1 MKVHAMLAYIV
12 RRLFWFIPT
21 LAAVSLVSFAII
33 QLPPG
38 DFVTS
43 LQAQMVADGDVDQG
57 VLDDLRVRYGL
68 DQPFLVQY
76 WRWIS
81 AIVLRGD
88 LGYSFEFRTAVS
100 DLIGHYMLM
109 TIVVTLLTLVMTWI
123 IAIPIGIYSAVKP
136 YSALDTI
143 ATFFGFIG
151 KATPNFM
158 LALILM
164 WVAFSWWGM
173 DVTGLFSPEYANAPW
188 SWGKVGDLIAH
199 LWVPMIVLGTSGS
212 ASLIRKMRANVMD
225 ELNKPYVEAARAQG
239 LPEWRVVLRYP
250 VRVAFN
256 PFLSTIGS
264 ELPELFSGAVTTAI
278 VLNLPMAGPMLLRA
292 LSSQDMYLAGSYI
305 FLLSV
310 LTLLGTLLSDILL
323 AVFDP
328 RIRFG
333 AE

>member
-1 MKVHAMLAYIV
+1 MLAYVI

-21 LAAVSLVSFAII
+21 LAAVSIVAFAII

-38 DFVTS
+38 DFVTA
-43 LQAQMVADGDVDQG
+43 LQAQMVADDQLNPDV
-57 VLDDLRVRYGL
+57 LAELRVRYGL

-76 WRWIS
+76 WRWMTG
-81 AIVLRGD
+81 IVLHGD

-100 DLIGHYMLM
+100 DLISQYMLM
-109 TIVVTLLTLVMTWI
+109 TVVVTLLTLVTTWI

-136 YSALDTI
+136 YSTVDYL
-143 ATFFGFIG
+143 ATLFGFIG

-188 SWGKVGDLIAH
+188 SWGKVADLVAH
-199 LWVPMIVLGTSGS
+199 LWVPIIVLGTSGS

-250 VRVAFN
+250 VRVAVN

-292 LSSQDMYLAGSYI
+292 LTSQDMYLAGSYI

-310 LTLLGTLLSDILL
+310 LTLLGTLVSDILL

-328 RIRFG
+328 RIRFE